1 MNSHTALAAT
11 ERGVG
16 AEEPA
21 GYWRSVDI
29 AWLRAVVAGPT
40 PNTWLLRGACTVA
53 SHACWPLLALMAFH
67 AGQDLTRW
75 VELLLCLVCA
85 GALQWVAKL
94 LARRW
99 NTPRPFALGLCPNY
113 LNHSARGGFPSAHA
127 VVMGTI
133 AGFCCIWMP
142 PELLLPVL
150 LLTVAT
156 AWARVYTGA
165 HFPLDVLVGTAV
177 GGAAGLLAAWW
188 WLALTGALAN

>member
-1 MNSHTALAAT
+1 VNTPTALAAS
-11 ERGVG
+11 ERSV
-16 AEEPA
+16 ATLEPA
-21 GYWRSVDI
+21 GYWRSVDT
-29 AWLRAVVAGPT
+29 AWLSAVVAGPS
-40 PNTWLLRGACTVA
+40 PKIWLLRGACTTA

-67 AGQDLTRW
+67 AGQDLSRW
-75 VELLLCLVCA
+75 AELLLCLVCA
-85 GALQWVAKL
+85 GALQWVAKR

-113 LNHSARGGFPSAHA
+113 LNHSARGGLPSAHA

-150 LLTVAT
+150 VLTAAT

-177 GGAAGLLAAWW
+177 GSGAGLLAAWW
-188 WLALTGALAN
+188 WLPLTGALAI